1 MPKGTLSLNDGDVL
15 EVINMESAIYALQ
28 CPNGTVI
35 PASFLDDFFNEYR
48 APFYGSVAPI
58 VYTMSG
64 ATSLAWLLLLL
75 LIISEK
81 RRPMF
86 QMLAT
91 GFVAASLTAILSD
104 VTQTLKEQYANGYLD
119 AYALRMEVFGTT
131 WVKALTLV
139 NGFVLMFAHIQ
150 VVLRLFNRS
159 REKLII
165 EVVGLLLIGLN
176 IIFWCLAVF
185 TQPVE
190 VNVIATKFGIVAM
203 TFKIL
208 TESAYCLAV
217 LIFSIRKRR
226 YAYTHQTYSIAI
238 LSVITLLSPIFVLSF
253 VFLPWATSWATSAT
267 VVMNTAATV
276 VVWDWIDSIEAQ
288 EKKEQKSGVMGR
300 QIYEPEVAAQFNRN
314 LQGTG
319 GGQGAWVGTS
329 TRKHRMLPFDRPYV
343 AWQRAIK
350 DYIVRSGSAISAF
363 TSFGGSQPS
372 TGTTGA
378 DIGASQPTDVAAH
391 PIAFSRT
398 LTDSVAGHPANLG
411 MGQLNRFNHPVK
423 HITRK
428 EPEEQIE
435 NASSDAP
442 QHRLASTSL
451 DESPLAGYQSNG
463 TQLGEFNQTPGAG
476 PVHLNSHQY
485 DIDTRSIASATEP
498 PQVFNRHPG
507 FEPGDYWDE
516 KSRR

>member
-1 MPKGTLSLNDGDVL
+1 
-15 EVINMESAIYALQ
+15 
-28 CPNGTVI
+28 
-35 PASFLDDFFNEYR
+35 
-48 APFYGSVAPI
+48 
-58 VYTMSG
+58 
-64 ATSLAWLLLLL
+64 
-75 LIISEK
+75 
-81 RRPMF
+81 MF

-165 EVVGLLLIGLN
+165 EVVGLLLTGLN

-185 TQPVE
+185 TRPIG

-203 TFKIL
+203 TFKML

-253 VFLPWATSWATSAT
+253 VILPWASSWATSAT
-267 VVMNTAATV
+267 VVMNTAASV

-300 QIYEPEVAAQFNRN
+300 QIYEPEVAAQFNSN

-363 TSFGGSQPS
+363 TSFGGSEPRY
-372 TGTTGA
+372 TTGA

-398 LTDSVAGHPANLG
+398 VTDSVGGHAAKLV
-411 MGQLNRFNHPVK
+411 MGQMNRFNHPVK

-435 NASSDAP
+435 IASSDAP
-442 QHRLASTSL
+442 QPRLASTIL
-451 DESPLAGYQSNG
+451 DESPQTGYESNG
-463 TQLGEFNQTPGAG
+463 TQLGEFNQSPRAG

-485 DIDTRSIASATEP
+485 DIDTRSIASATGP
-498 PQVFNRHPG
+498 PQVFDQHPG

-516 KSRR
+516 KSGR